1 MKPRILL
8 IGSTGQ
14 VGHELAFILP
24 RVGEVIVPDRA
35 ELDLT
40 RASDVARVI
49 SDTHPQMIVN
59 AAAYTAVDLAEK
71 EPEKARAINTEAPA
85 AMAAEAA
92 KLNALLVHY
101 STDYVFD
108 GSKESP
114 YVEDD
119 HTDPQNVY
127 GQTKLDG
134 ENAIR
139 DSGCRHLILR
149 TAWVYATRGKNFLL
163 TILRLASQREE
174 LRIVS
179 DQIGAP
185 TWAREIARATNSILE
200 RHAAAA
206 AGDAPPTGTF
216 HVTAGGTTNW
226 HAFATAI
233 LDEAAKLPATNPW
246 LNAALSGGSLVTKR
260 VTPITT
266 ADYPTP
272 ARRPAYSVL
281 SNERL
286 NSTYRLQLP
295 EWRDQLKAALASIS
309 GSDG

>member
-14 VGHELAFILP
+14 VGHELAGTLTRI
-24 RVGEVIVPDRA
+24 GEVVVPERA
-35 ELDLT
+35 ALDLT
-40 RASDVARVI
+40 RTPDVARI
-49 SDTHPQMIVN
+49 IHDTYPQIIVN

-85 AMAAEAA
+85 AMAAAA
-92 KLNALLVHY
+92 AELNALLVHY

-114 YVEDD
+114 YAEDD
-119 HTDPQNVY
+119 TTNPLNVY
-127 GQTKLDG
+127 GRSKLDG

-185 TWAREIARATNSILE
+185 TWAHEIARATSSMLE

-233 LDEAAKLPATNPW
+233 LDEAAKLPSANPW
-246 LNAALSGGSLVTKR
+246 LSAALGGGSIVTKR
-260 VTPITT
+260 ITPITT

-286 NSTYRLQLP
+286 THSYRLQLP
-295 EWRDQLKAALASIS
+295 EWRDQLKAALAST
-309 GSDG
+309 

>member
-14 VGHELAFILP
+14 VGHELAGTLTRI
-24 RVGEVIVPDRA
+24 GEVVVPERA
-35 ELDLT
+35 ALDLT
-40 RASDVARVI
+40 RTPDVARI
-49 SDTHPQMIVN
+49 IHDTYPQIIVN

-85 AMAAEAA
+85 AMAAAA
-92 KLNALLVHY
+92 AELNALLVHY

-114 YVEDD
+114 YAEDD
-119 HTDPQNVY
+119 STNPLNIY
-127 GQTKLDG
+127 GRTKLDG

-185 TWAREIARATNSILE
+185 TWAHEIARATSSMLE

-233 LDEAAKLPATNPW
+233 LDEAAKLPGANPW
-246 LNAALSGGSLVTKR
+246 LSAALGGGSIVTKR
-260 VTPITT
+260 ITPIMT

-286 NSTYRLQLP
+286 THSYRLQLP
-295 EWRDQLKAALASIS
+295 EWRDQLKAALAST
-309 GSDG
+309 

>member
-1 MKPRILL
+1 MNPRILL
-8 IGSTGQ
+8 IGGTGQ
-14 VGHELAFILP
+14 VGHELAVMLP
-24 RVGEVIVPDRA
+24 RVGEVLVSDRSV
-35 ELDLT
+35 LDLT
-40 RASDVARVI
+40 RSDDIVRTI
-49 SDTHPQMIVN
+49 RETQPQIIVN

-71 EPEKARAINTEAPA
+71 EPEKARAINTDAPA

-92 KLNALLVHY
+92 NMNALLVHY

-108 GSKESP
+108 GLKESP
-114 YVEDD
+114 YSEDD
-119 HTDPQNVY
+119 PTNPLNVY
-127 GQTKLDG
+127 GKTKLDG

-185 TWAREIARATNSILE
+185 TWAHEIARATNSILE

-206 AGDAPPTGTF
+206 PGDAPATGTF

-233 LDEAAKLPATNPW
+233 LEEVAKLPGANPW
-246 LNAALSGGSLVTKR
+246 LNAALTGGSIVTKR
-260 VTPITT
+260 ITPITT

-272 ARRPAYSVL
+272 ACRPPYSVL
-281 SNERL
+281 SNARL
-286 NSTYRLQLP
+286 AAAFRLQLP
-295 EWRDQLKAALASIS
+295 EWRDQLKAALASV
-309 GSDG
+309 

>member
-8 IGSTGQ
+8 IGGTGQ
-14 VGHELAFILP
+14 VGHELAGMLL
-24 RVGEVIVPDRA
+24 RVGEVVVVDRA
-35 ELDLT
+35 ALDLT
-40 RASDVARVI
+40 RTADVTQFILDAY
-49 SDTHPQMIVN
+49 PQIIVN

-85 AMAAEAA
+85 AMAAAA
-92 KLNALLVHY
+92 AQLNATLVHY

-114 YVEDD
+114 YLEDD
-119 HTDPQNVY
+119 RTNPPNVY

-163 TILRLASQREE
+163 TILRLAAQREE

-179 DQIGAP
+179 DQLGAP
-185 TWAREIARATNSILE
+185 TWAHEIARATASMLE

-206 AGDAPPTGTF
+206 AGDTPPTGTF

-226 HAFATAI
+226 HTFATAI
-233 LDEAAKLPATNPW
+233 LDEAAKLPGANPW
-246 LNAALSGGSLVTKR
+246 LSAALSGGSIVTKR
-260 VTPITT
+260 ITPIST

-286 NSTYRLQLP
+286 VHSFRIQ
-295 EWRDQLKAALASIS
+295 
-309 GSDG
+309 

>member
-14 VGHELAFILP
+14 VGHELAFMLP

-35 ELDLT
+35 ALDLT

-49 SDTHPQMIVN
+49 SDTHPQIIVN

-92 KLNALLVHY
+92 KLSALLVHY

-119 HTDPQNVY
+119 HNESAKRLRPNKARRRKCDSRFRLPPFDPANCM
-127 GQTKLDG
+127 GL
-134 ENAIR
+134 R
-139 DSGCRHLILR
+139 DARQE
-149 TAWVYATRGKNFLL
+149 FLL

-185 TWAREIARATNSILE
+185 TWAREIARATNSMLE

-206 AGDAPPTGTF
+206 AGDAP
-216 HVTAGGTTNW
+216 AEW
-226 HAFATAI
+226 H
-233 LDEAAKLPATNPW
+233 LSRDRRRHDKL
-246 LNAALSGGSLVTKR
+246 
-260 VTPITT
+260 
-266 ADYPTP
+266 
-272 ARRPAYSVL
+272 ARLRHRHPGRS
-281 SNERL
+281 R
-286 NSTYRLQLP
+286 
-295 EWRDQLKAALASIS
+295 KAASRQSMAHRSPQWRLDRHKASHAHHDRRLPHASPHVPPIRS
-309 GSDG
+309 SPTSA

>member
-8 IGSTGQ
+8 IGSSGQ
-14 VGHELAFILP
+14 VGHELAGILP
-24 RVGEVIVPDRA
+24 RVGEVVVPDRA
-35 ELDLT
+35 SFDLT
-40 RASDVARVI
+40 RPSDVARI
-49 SDTHPQMIVN
+49 IHDTRPRIIVN

-71 EPEKARAINTEAPA
+71 EADKARAINAQAPA

-92 KLNALLVHY
+92 ELNALLVHY

-114 YVEDD
+114 YGEDD
-119 HTDPQNVY
+119 LTNPLNVY
-127 GQTKLDG
+127 GQTKLNG

-179 DQIGAP
+179 DQFGAP
-185 TWAREIARATNSILE
+185 TWAREIARATSSMLE

-206 AGDAPPTGTF
+206 AGDTPPTGTF

-226 HAFATAI
+226 HAFASAI
-233 LDEAAKLPATNPW
+233 LEEAAKLPDANPW
-246 LNAALSGGSLVTKR
+246 LSTALGGGPIVTRR

-286 NSTYRLQLP
+286 VQTYRLQLP
-295 EWRDQLKAALASIS
+295 EWRDQLKAAL
-309 GSDG
+309 GSA

>member
-14 VGHELAFILP
+14 VGHELAGTLTRI
-24 RVGEVIVPDRA
+24 GEVVVPERA
-35 ELDLT
+35 ALDLT
-40 RASDVARVI
+40 RTPDVARI
-49 SDTHPQMIVN
+49 IHDTYPQIIVN

-85 AMAAEAA
+85 AMAAAA
-92 KLNALLVHY
+92 AELNALLVHY

-114 YVEDD
+114 YAEDD
-119 HTDPQNVY
+119 TTNPLNVY
-127 GQTKLDG
+127 GRSKLDG

-185 TWAREIARATNSILE
+185 TWAHEIARATSSMLE

-233 LDEAAKLPATNPW
+233 LDEAAKLPGANPW
-246 LNAALSGGSLVTKR
+246 LSAALGGGSIVTKR
-260 VTPITT
+260 ITPIMT

-286 NSTYRLQLP
+286 THSYRLQLP
-295 EWRDQLKAALASIS
+295 EWRDQLKAALAST
-309 GSDG
+309 

>member
-14 VGHELAFILP
+14 VGHELAFMLP
-24 RVGEVIVPDRA
+24 RVGEVVIPDRA
-35 ELDLT
+35 AFDLT
-40 RASDVARVI
+40 RASDVARI
-49 SDTHPQMIVN
+49 IGDTYPQIIVN

-71 EPEKARAINTEAPA
+71 EPEKARAINSEAPA

-119 HTDPQNVY
+119 RTNPPNVY

-163 TILRLASQREE
+163 TILRLSSQREE

-185 TWAREIARATNSILE
+185 TWAREIARATSSIIE
-200 RHAAAA
+200 RHAAQA

-226 HAFATAI
+226 HTFATAI
-233 LDEAAKLPATNPW
+233 LDEAAKLPGANPW
-246 LNAALSGGSLVTKR
+246 LDAALGGGSIVTKR
-260 VTPITT
+260 VTPIATT
-266 ADYPTP
+266 DYPTP
-272 ARRPAYSVL
+272 AKRPTYSVL

-286 NSTYRLQLP
+286 TAAYRLQLP
-295 EWRDQLKAALASIS
+295 EWRDQLKAALASV
-309 GSDG
+309 

>member
-8 IGSTGQ
+8 IGSSGQ
-14 VGHELAFILP
+14 VGHELATMLS
-24 RVGEVIVPDRA
+24 RVGEIVVPDRA
-35 ELDLT
+35 ALDLT
-40 RASDVARVI
+40 RAYDIERTIHDV
-49 SDTHPQMIVN
+49 HPQIIVN

-71 EPEKARAINTEAPA
+71 EPDKARAINTEAPA
-85 AMAAEAA
+85 VMAAEAA
-92 KLNALLVHY
+92 NLGAILVHY

-114 YVEDD
+114 YLEDD
-119 HTDPQNVY
+119 ITNPLSVY

-134 ENAIR
+134 EIAIR
-139 DSGCRHLILR
+139 DSGCQHLILR

-163 TILRLASQREE
+163 TILRLAAQREE

-179 DQIGAP
+179 DQMGAP
-185 TWAREIARATNSILE
+185 TWAREIARATVSMLGQHEVGAPGNSP
-200 RHAAAA
+200 AN
-206 AGDAPPTGTF
+206 GTF

-226 HAFATAI
+226 HTFATAI
-233 LDEAAKLPATNPW
+233 LEGAAKLPAANPW
-246 LNAALSGGSLVTKR
+246 LNAALSGGSIVTKR
-260 VTPITT
+260 ITPITT

-286 NSTYRLQLP
+286 IANYHVQLP
-295 EWRDQLKAALASIS
+295 EWRDQLKAALASV
-309 GSDG
+309 

>member
-8 IGSTGQ
+8 IGSSGQ
-14 VGHELAFILP
+14 VGHELAGILP
-24 RVGEVIVPDRA
+24 RAGEVVVPDRA
-35 ELDLT
+35 AFDLT
-40 RASDVARVI
+40 RSSDVARI
-49 SDTHPQMIVN
+49 IHDTHPQIIVN

-71 EPEKARAINTEAPA
+71 EPEKARAINAEAPA
-85 AMAAEAA
+85 AMAAAA
-92 KLNALLVHY
+92 TELNALLVHY

-108 GSKESP
+108 GSKDSP
-114 YVEDD
+114 YAEDD
-119 HTDPQNVY
+119 PTNPLNVY

-185 TWAREIARATNSILE
+185 TWAHEIARATSSMVE

-206 AGDAPPTGTF
+206 AGDTPPTGTF

-226 HAFATAI
+226 HAFASAI
-233 LDEAAKLPATNPW
+233 VQEAAKLPGANPW
-246 LNAALSGGSLVTKR
+246 LNAALGGRTIVTKR
-260 VTPITT
+260 ITPIST

-272 ARRPAYSVL
+272 AHRPAYSVL

-286 NSTYRLQLP
+286 TQSYHLQLP
-295 EWRDQLKAALASIS
+295 EWRDQLKAALASV
-309 GSDG
+309 

>member
-1 MKPRILL
+1 MNPRILL
-8 IGSTGQ
+8 IGGTGQ
-14 VGHELAFILP
+14 VGHELAVILP
-24 RVGEVIVPDRA
+24 RVGEVVVTDRST
-35 ELDLT
+35 LDLT
-40 RASDVARVI
+40 RAADIVRTI
-49 SDTHPQMIVN
+49 RETQPQIIVN

-71 EPEKARAINTEAPA
+71 EPGKARAINTEAPA

-92 KLNALLVHY
+92 NMNALLVHY

-108 GSKESP
+108 GLKESP
-114 YVEDD
+114 YSEDD
-119 HTDPQNVY
+119 PTNPLNVY
-127 GQTKLDG
+127 GKTKLDG

-149 TAWVYATRGKNFLL
+149 TAWVYATRGKNFVL
-163 TILRLASQREE
+163 TILRLAAQREE

-185 TWAREIARATNSILE
+185 TWAHEIARATNSILE

-206 AGDAPPTGTF
+206 PGDAPPTGTF
-216 HVTAGGTTNW
+216 HVTAGGATNW

-233 LDEAAKLPATNPW
+233 LEEAAKLPGSNPW
-246 LNAALSGGSLVTKR
+246 LNAALSGGPIITKR

-272 ARRPAYSVL
+272 ARRPPYSVL
-281 SNERL
+281 SNARL
-286 NSTYRLQLP
+286 AAAFRLQLP
-295 EWRDQLKAALASIS
+295 EWRDQLKAALASV
-309 GSDG
+309 

>member
-14 VGHELAFILP
+14 VGHELAGTLTRI
-24 RVGEVIVPDRA
+24 GEVVVPERA
-35 ELDLT
+35 ALDLT
-40 RASDVARVI
+40 RTPDVARI
-49 SDTHPQMIVN
+49 IHDTYPQIIVN
-59 AAAYTAVDLAEK
+59 AAAYTSVDLAEK

-85 AMAAEAA
+85 AMAVAAAE
-92 KLNALLVHY
+92 LNALLVHY

-114 YVEDD
+114 YAEDD
-119 HTDPQNVY
+119 STNPLNVY
-127 GQTKLDG
+127 GRTKLDG

-185 TWAREIARATNSILE
+185 TWAHEIARATSSMLE

-233 LDEAAKLPATNPW
+233 LDEAAKLPGANPW
-246 LNAALSGGSLVTKR
+246 LSAALGGGSIVTKR
-260 VTPITT
+260 ITPITT

-286 NSTYRLQLP
+286 THSYRLQLP
-295 EWRDQLKAALASIS
+295 EWRDQLKAALAST
-309 GSDG
+309 

>member
-14 VGHELAFILP
+14 VGHELAGVLPFI
-24 RVGEVIVPDRA
+24 GEVVIPDRA
-35 ELDLT
+35 SFDLT
-40 RASDVARVI
+40 RGADVQRIIHDA
-49 SDTHPQMIVN
+49 HPQIIVN

-71 EPEKARAINTEAPA
+71 EPEKARAVNTEAPA

-92 KLNALLVHY
+92 KLNALLIHY

-114 YVEDD
+114 YAEDD
-119 HTDPQNVY
+119 QTNPLSVY

-185 TWAREIARATNSILE
+185 TWAREIARATASMIE
-200 RHAAAA
+200 RHSTAA
-206 AGDAPPTGTF
+206 AGDAPATGTF

-226 HAFATAI
+226 HAFASAI
-233 LDEAAKLPATNPW
+233 LDEAAKLPPTSPW
-246 LNAALSGGSLVTKR
+246 LTTALSNGSIVTKR
-260 VTPITT
+260 IIPITT

-286 NSTYRLQLP
+286 AATYRLQLP
-295 EWRDQLKAALASIS
+295 EWRDQLKSAL
-309 GSDG
+309 GST

>member
-14 VGHELAFILP
+14 VGHELAGILP
-24 RVGEVIVPDRA
+24 RVGEVVVADRA
-35 ELDLT
+35 ALDLT
-40 RASDVARVI
+40 RAADVARVI
-49 SDTHPQMIVN
+49 HDAHPQIIVN

-85 AMAAEAA
+85 AMAAAA
-92 KLNALLVHY
+92 AELNALLVHY

-108 GSKESP
+108 GSKDSP
-114 YVEDD
+114 YAEDD
-119 HTDPQNVY
+119 PTNPLNVY
-127 GQTKLDG
+127 GRTKLDG

-179 DQIGAP
+179 DQLGAP
-185 TWAREIARATNSILE
+185 TWAHEIARATSSMLE
-200 RHAAAA
+200 RHAVAA
-206 AGDAPPTGTF
+206 AGDDPPTGTF

-233 LDEAAKLPATNPW
+233 LDEAAKPW
-246 LNAALSGGSLVTKR
+246 LSAALGGGSIVTKR
-260 VTPITT
+260 ITPITT

-272 ARRPAYSVL
+272 AQRPAYSVL

-286 NSTYRLQLP
+286 THSYRLQLP
-295 EWRDQLKAALASIS
+295 EWRDQLKAALASA
-309 GSDG
+309 

>member
-8 IGSTGQ
+8 IGSSGQ
-14 VGHELAFILP
+14 VGHELAGMLP
-24 RVGEVIVPDRA
+24 RVGEVVVPERA
-35 ELDLT
+35 SLDLT
-40 RASDVARVI
+40 RPADIARTIRDV
-49 SDTHPQMIVN
+49 HPQIIVN

-71 EPEKARAINTEAPA
+71 EPEKARAINAEAPST
-85 AMAAEAA
+85 MAAAA
-92 KLNALLVHY
+92 AELNALLVHY

-114 YVEDD
+114 YVEEDA
-119 HTDPQNVY
+119 TNPLNVY

-149 TAWVYATRGKNFLL
+149 TAWVYATRGRNFLL

-185 TWAREIARATNSILE
+185 TWAREIARATASMLE
-200 RHAAAA
+200 RHAATA
-206 AGDAPPTGTF
+206 AGDTPPEGTF
-216 HVTAGGTTNW
+216 HVTAGGATNW
-226 HAFATAI
+226 HTFATAI
-233 LDEAAKLPATNPW
+233 VEEAAKLPGANPW
-246 LNAALSGGSLVTKR
+246 LSAALSGGSIVTKR
-260 VTPITT
+260 IAPIST

-272 ARRPAYSVL
+272 ARRPNYSVL

-286 NSTYRLQLP
+286 ATAYRLQLP
-295 EWRDQLKAALASIS
+295 EWRDQLKAAL
-309 GSDG
+309 GSV

>member
-14 VGHELAFILP
+14 VGHELAFMLP
-24 RVGEVIVPDRA
+24 RVGEVIIPDRA
-35 ELDLT
+35 ALDLSNS
-40 RASDVARVI
+40 SDITRVI
-49 SDTHPQMIVN
+49 QDAQPQIIVN

-71 EPEKARAINTEAPA
+71 EPEKARAINSDAPA

-114 YVEDD
+114 YLEDD
-119 HTDPQNVY
+119 RTNPPNVY

-163 TILRLASQREE
+163 TILRLGSQREE

-185 TWAREIARATNSILE
+185 TWAREIARATSAILE

-233 LDEAAKLPATNPW
+233 LDEAQKLPGANPW
-246 LNAALSGGSLVTKR
+246 LSATLGGGSIVTKR

-286 NSTYRLQLP
+286 TASYRLQLP
-295 EWRDQLKAALASIS
+295 EWRDQLKAALASVEHN
-309 GSDG
+309 

>member
-14 VGHELAFILP
+14 VGHELAGTLTRI
-24 RVGEVIVPDRA
+24 GEVVVPERA
-35 ELDLT
+35 ALDLT
-40 RASDVARVI
+40 RTPDVARI
-49 SDTHPQMIVN
+49 IHDTYPQIIVN
-59 AAAYTAVDLAEK
+59 AAAYTSVDLAEK

-85 AMAAEAA
+85 AMAVAAAE
-92 KLNALLVHY
+92 LNALLVHY

-114 YVEDD
+114 YAEDD
-119 HTDPQNVY
+119 STNPLNVY
-127 GQTKLDG
+127 GRTKLDG

-185 TWAREIARATNSILE
+185 TWAHEIARATSSMLE

-233 LDEAAKLPATNPW
+233 LDEAAKLPSANPW
-246 LNAALSGGSLVTKR
+246 LSAALGGGSIVTKR
-260 VTPITT
+260 ITPITT

-286 NSTYRLQLP
+286 THSYRLQLP
-295 EWRDQLKAALASIS
+295 EWRDQLKAALAST
-309 GSDG
+309 

>member
-14 VGHELAFILP
+14 VGHELAGTLTRI
-24 RVGEVIVPDRA
+24 GEVVVPERA
-35 ELDLT
+35 ALDLT
-40 RASDVARVI
+40 RTPDVARI
-49 SDTHPQMIVN
+49 IHDAYPQVIVN

-71 EPEKARAINTEAPA
+71 EPERARAINTEAPA
-85 AMAAEAA
+85 AMAVAAAE
-92 KLNALLVHY
+92 LNALLVHY

-114 YVEDD
+114 YAEDD
-119 HTDPQNVY
+119 STNPLNVY
-127 GQTKLDG
+127 GRTKLDG

-185 TWAREIARATNSILE
+185 TWAHEIARATSSMLE

-233 LDEAAKLPATNPW
+233 LDEAAKLPGANRW
-246 LNAALSGGSLVTKR
+246 LSAALGGGSIVTKR
-260 VTPITT
+260 ITPIMT

-286 NSTYRLQLP
+286 THSYRLQLP
-295 EWRDQLKAALASIS
+295 EWRDQLKAALAST
-309 GSDG
+309 

>member
-14 VGHELAFILP
+14 VGHELTFVLP
-24 RVGEVIVPDRA
+24 RLGEVVVPDRA
-35 ELDLT
+35 ALDLT
-40 RASDVARVI
+40 CAADVARI
-49 SDTHPQMIVN
+49 IRDAQPQIIVN

-71 EPEKARAINTEAPA
+71 EPEKARAINTNAPA

-92 KLNALLVHY
+92 NLNALLVQY

-114 YVEDD
+114 YTEDD
-119 HTDPQNVY
+119 PTNPLSVY
-127 GQTKLDG
+127 GRTKLDG

-185 TWAREIARATNSILE
+185 TWAREIARATASMLE

-206 AGDAPPTGTF
+206 AGDTPPVGTF

-226 HAFATAI
+226 HAFASAI
-233 LDEAAKLPATNPW
+233 VEEAAKLPGANPW
-246 LNAALSGGSLVTKR
+246 LTAALAGGSIVTKR
-260 VTPITT
+260 ITPIAT

-286 NSTYRLQLP
+286 VQSFRVQLP
-295 EWRDQLKAALASIS
+295 EWRDQLKAALASI
-309 GSDG
+309 